1 MTRPRLCRLRQ
12 AGDCL
17 RLRAPLTTLFLLAAA
32 LLFDTAGV
40 LRWGLLASVLHE
52 GGHLAL
58 WVLLTRTPP
67 RLVVSPAGIRLS
79 MRGASLRQSS
89 VRCLAAAGPL
99 TNLGLCAVTVAAMR
113 WVCGY
118 TYGGYW
124 FASANLLVGAFNL
137 LPLPGLDGA
146 RVLGMD

>member
-1 MTRPRLCRLRQ
+1 MTRPRHCKQRR
-12 AGDCL
+12 ASDCL

-52 GGHLAL
+52 CGHLGV
-58 WVLLTRTPP
+58 WVLLTGTPP

-79 MRGASLRQSS
+79 MRGASLRQNA
-89 VRCLAAAGPL
+89 VRWLAAAGPL
-99 TNLGLCAVTVAAMR
+99 TNLGLCAGSVAIMR
-113 WVCGY
+113 WCGY
-118 TYGGYW
+118 TYAGYW
-124 FASANLLVGAFNL
+124 FASANFLVGAFNL

-146 RVLGMD
+146 RVLGPG